1 MPLGELHEF
10 CCNLRFTNSTPL
22 LFCSSS
28 RALYSSPSRSSLGL
42 LLEGCKKAMNKKE
55 NGKDGDANV
64 ANFEKRLHVKLRHCL
79 IQCYLST
86 ILLLSGRCLSPCDWK
101 IRSWSGKLGFS
112 SSLLTFSSGSSSC
125 FRISHQFSQ
134 SSHIHRSVLHSS
146 QIPQTSSFTCFETW
160 NCVFPQL
167 LVILPTPFEKA
178 CISLADFDL
187 LTKVWLC

>member
-1 MPLGELHEF
+1 MAMQMSIKKIKSQT
-10 CCNLRFTNSTPL
+10 LRKI
-22 LFCSSS
+22 S
-28 RALYSSPSRSSLGL
+28 RQASSLPYPVL
-42 LLEGCKKAMNKKE
+42 PVDDPPPFWQMLA
-55 NGKDGDANV
+55 
-64 ANFEKRLHVKLRHCL
+64 
-79 IQCYLST
+79 
-86 ILLLSGRCLSPCDWK
+86 PCDWK
-101 IRSWSGKLGFS
+101 IRSRIGKLGFS
-112 SSLLTFSSGSSSC
+112 SRLLTFSSGSSSC